1 MMVMVKCTMTTI
13 THPKEDTKSHLML
26 QQNQYTSPLAEDRH
40 WNQVIEPTNLTTFQT
55 STKSITVL

>member
-13 THPKEDTKSHLML
+13 THPKEDIRNHLML